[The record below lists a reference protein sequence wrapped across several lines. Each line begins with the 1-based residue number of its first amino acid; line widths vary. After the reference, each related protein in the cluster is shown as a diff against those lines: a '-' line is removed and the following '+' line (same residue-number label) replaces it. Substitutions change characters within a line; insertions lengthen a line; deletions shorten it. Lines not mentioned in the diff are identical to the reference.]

1 MEQLSRGLRFSK
13 KFKVTREHTA
23 KHLGSGNVEVL
34 STPSLILFM
43 EETCRDFTDRYLPE
57 EQTTVGTVVNIRHM
71 KAAPV
76 GAEIEVRAELLSID
90 GRKLTYW
97 VEAWWGNKKIGQG
110 IHERAIVNKRE
121 FMESLLKELG
131 KK

>member
-1 MEQLSRGLRFSK
+1 MEQLSKGLRFSK
-13 KFKVTREHTA
+13 RFKVTKEHTA

-57 EQTTVGTVVNIRHM
+57 GQVTVGTAIDVKHM

-76 GAEIEVRAELLSID
+76 DAEIEVRAEILSID
-90 GRKLTYW
+90 GKRLTYW
-97 VEAWWGNKKIGQG
+97 VEAWWEGKKIGQG
-110 IHERAIVNKRE
+110 LHERVIVNKEE
-121 FMESLLKELG
+121 FMKSLLKELG
-131 KK
+131 KE